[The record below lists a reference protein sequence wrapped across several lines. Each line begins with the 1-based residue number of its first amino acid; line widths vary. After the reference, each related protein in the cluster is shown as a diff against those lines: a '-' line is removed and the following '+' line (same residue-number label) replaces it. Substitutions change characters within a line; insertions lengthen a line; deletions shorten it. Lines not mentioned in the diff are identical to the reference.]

1 MLKEITSD
9 IEDKMKKTVEILK
22 KEYASLRAGRATP
35 ALLEKIQVD
44 YYGTPTPVNQLANIA
59 VPEAR
64 LLIIQPWDK
73 TIVPSIEKAILKSD
87 LGINPVSDGTVIRIA
102 VPQLTEERRKD
113 LVKTVKKKA
122 EEAKVAVR
130 NLRRDANDRIK
141 TAEKKNEISEDEAK
155 RGQDEIQKLTDKH
168 ILILEKTAEVKEKE
182 IMEV

>member
-1 MLKEITSD
+1 MIKEITID
-9 IEDKMKKTVEILK
+9 IEDKMNKTVEVLR

-44 YYGTPTPVNQLANIA
+44 YYGTPTPINQLANVS

-73 TIVPSIEKAILKSD
+73 STVPSIEKAILKSD
-87 LGINPVSDGTVIRIA
+87 LGITPTGDGNVIRIS
-102 VPQLTEERRKD
+102 VPQLTEERRKE
-113 LVKTVKKKA
+113 LVKVVKKKA

-141 TAEKKNEISEDEAK
+141 AAEKKNVISEDDAK

-168 ILILEKTAEVKEKE
+168 ILSIDKTAEVKEKE